1 MKKLAFMLFGA
12 SLLFVAGCK
21 KESTDDG
28 SGDNGALVVEKKQRS
43 MLGFVTNTEVAGAG
57 SYAGPEAHKVIDE
70 MGEDNITMLSLHL
83 PSSAA
88 SGRLVAHFK
97 KPSSMNNPDSV
108 FISPIGFQL
117 ANSLNILNAN
127 GQGALPSVSLNGSLI
142 GTSDVPSGQIKTIAT
157 DYNANAP
164 QIGVAARKKI
174 TGNTISVD
182 IKTETYEELNG
193 DYFVSA
199 IVLED
204 RVNGYQ
210 NGATDPNNYQHR
222 NVVRAS
228 MNGGGE
234 MHNQKS
240 VDDMPFASGTV
251 AAGSEYSTTINL
263 NYQRYENINPNYGI
277 IRWDMAPANT
287 KIAVIVW
294 AKITDTK
301 FAYVNSV
308 IAK

>member
-1 MKKLAFMLFGA
+1 MLFGA

-43 MLGFVTNTEVAGAG
+43 MLGFVTNTEVAQAG

-70 MGEDNITMLSLHL
+70 MGEDNITMLSLHI
-83 PSSAA
+83 PSTAA

-97 KPSSMNNPDSV
+97 SPSSMNNPDSV
-108 FISPIGFQL
+108 KIPPVVFQL
-117 ANSLNILNAN
+117 ASSLNIFNAN

-157 DYNANAP
+157 DYNVNAP

-234 MHNQKS
+234 MHNQKL

-263 NYQRYENINPNYGI
+263 NYQRYESINPNFGI

-294 AKITDTK
+294 SKISDTK